1 MPFDP
6 RVQKSALDWV
16 LGGGAPVRAT
26 SRFISFATQSPRSD
40 SAFDGPFSPRV
51 TVSFA
56 AANSPNLSV
65 TNLNAFSNVTATAV
79 GTAVGFNIWDA
90 AAGGQRLAWGT
101 ATAVIGCKSAD
112 NIAIAAGAIKITL
125 A

>member
-6 RVQKSALDWV
+6 RVNQSALDWV
-16 LGGGAPVRAT
+16 LGGAAPARAT
-26 SRFISFATQSPRSD
+26 SRFISFATASPRTD

-56 AANSPNLSV
+56 AANSPQMSA
-65 TNLNAFSNVTATAV
+65 TNLNAFSNVTATAA
-79 GTAVGFNIWDA
+79 GTAVGWNLWDA
-90 AAGGQRLAWGT
+90 AAGGQRLAYGT
-101 ATAVIGCKSAD
+101 CTAVIGCKSAD
-112 NIAIAAGAIKITL
+112 NIAIAAGLIKITL